1 MADKRN
7 PTPRHEVTAGERVG
21 GWLKKTWPALVL
33 VVLALIF
40 IFQNTSTVTL
50 VLFGMQL
57 SGSFWIFT
65 VILLLIGILIGWLL
79 GRGGRADRKN

>member
-1 MADKRN
+1 MAHKRTL
-7 PTPRHEVTAGERVG
+7 TPHSEVTAGERIS

-40 IFQNTSTVTL
+40 IFQNTSAVTL
-50 VLFGMQL
+50 VLFGMQI

-79 GRGGRADRKN
+79 GRGGKTGSKS